1 MLNINFNREKKPYL
15 MAHRG
20 NRVHCPENTKASF
33 LQAIEDGADIIETD
47 LHLSKDDAFICIHDA
62 SVDRTTDGH
71 GLVAEMP
78 LHVLKKLSASYGRE
92 DFKNEKILTLEETAN
107 LIPADRM
114 LALELK
120 TDQFFEEEVCQK
132 LVGALKNVG
141 IFERVMVLSFS
152 LARLQA
158 VQRVAPNMPI
168 GWITMQRLIP
178 NVPCQLIGPFFP
190 ILYLNPLYV
199 RVAHRR
205 NMFVC
210 PLDPIPDKRLK
221 YYLRL
226 GCDAILSDDPGS
238 TKIMLEKLM
247 RK

>member
-1 MLNINFNREKKPYL
+1 MNFKREKKPYL

-20 NRVHCPENTKASF
+20 NRVRCPENTKASF

-47 LHLSKDDAFICIHDA
+47 LHLSKDNAFICIHDA

-71 GLVAEMP
+71 GLVAEMS
-78 LHVLKKLSASYGRE
+78 LGDLKKLSASYGRE
-92 DFKNEKILTLEETAN
+92 DFRNEEILTLEETAN
-107 LIPADRM
+107 LIPANKM

-120 TDQFFEEEVCQK
+120 TDRFFDKEVCRK
-132 LVGALKNVG
+132 LVVTLKNVS
-141 IFERVMVLSFS
+141 IFERVIILSFNM
-152 LARLQA
+152 ARLLA
-158 VQRVAPNMPI
+158 VQQVAPNLPI
-168 GWITMQRLIP
+168 GWITMRRLIP
-178 NVPCQLIGPFFP
+178 DVSCQLIGPFFP

-199 RVAHRR
+199 RAAHRR

-238 TKIMLEKLM
+238 TGMMLEKLLGNY
-247 RK
+247 R

>member
-1 MLNINFNREKKPYL
+1 MNFKREKKPYL

-20 NRVHCPENTKASF
+20 NRVRCPENTKASF

-47 LHLSKDDAFICIHDA
+47 LHLSKDNAFICIHDA

-71 GLVAEMP
+71 GLVAEMS
-78 LHVLKKLSASYGRE
+78 LGDLKKLSASYGRE
-92 DFKNEKILTLEETAN
+92 DFRNEEILTLEETAN
-107 LIPADRM
+107 LIPANKM

-120 TDQFFEEEVCQK
+120 TDRFFDKEVCRK
-132 LVGALKNVG
+132 LVVTLKNVS
-141 IFERVMVLSFS
+141 IFERVIILSFNM
-152 LARLQA
+152 ARLLA
-158 VQRVAPNMPI
+158 VQQVAPNLPI
-168 GWITMQRLIP
+168 GWITMRRLIP
-178 NVPCQLIGPFFP
+178 DVSCQLIGPFFP

-199 RVAHRR
+199 RAAHRR

-210 PLDPIPDKRLK
+210 PLDPTPDKRLK

-238 TKIMLEKLM
+238 TGMMLEKLLGNY
-247 RK
+247 R

>member
-1 MLNINFNREKKPYL
+1 MNFNSKKKPYL

-33 LQAIEDGADIIETD
+33 LRAIEDGADIIETD

-71 GLVAEMP
+71 GLVAEMT
-78 LHVLKKLSASYGRE
+78 LHELKKLSASYGRE
-92 DFKNEKILTLEETAN
+92 EFKTEKILTLEETTN

-120 TDQFFEEEVCQK
+120 TDRFFEEGVCQK
-132 LVGALKNVG
+132 LVETLKNVG
-141 IFERVMVLSFS
+141 IFERVIILSFNMV
-152 LARLQA
+152 RLLA
-158 VQRVAPNMPI
+158 VQQVTPNLPI
-168 GWITMQRLIP
+168 GWITMRRLIP
-178 NVPCQLIGPFFP
+178 DVSCQLIGPFFP

-199 RVAHRR
+199 RAAHRR

-210 PLDPIPDKRLK
+210 PLDPTPDKRLK

-238 TKIMLEKLM
+238 TKMVLDKLM
-247 RK
+247 GK